1 MHRTVQDVMTQEVVV
16 AHRDTAFK
24 EIADLLD
31 RNDISAVP
39 VIDDANH
46 PVGIVSEADLIRA
59 QARQPGATGR
69 PEARW
74 LPPHGRFRAE
84 AENAD
89 TLMSSPVVTARPE
102 WTLVEAA
109 RLMDRRNVKHLPV
122 TDRDGRLVGIL
133 SRRDLLRPF
142 LRPDDMLRREIVE
155 DVLDRTLWLPPDAV
169 DATVDNGVVT
179 LTGTVERK
187 SLVPVIERL
196 CHAVDGVV
204 AVHQTLHYTSD
215 DSHIDVSAAETR
227 GMPRP
232 HSATHPPK

>member
-1 MHRTVQDVMTQEVVV
+1 MHRTVQDVMTREVVV

-39 VIDDANH
+39 VVDDADH

-59 QARQPGATGR
+59 QAHRPDATGR

-74 LPPHGRFRAE
+74 LPPHGRSRAE

-89 TLMSSPVVTARPE
+89 TLMSSPAVTTRPE

-109 RLMDRRNVKHLPV
+109 RLMDRRGVKHLPV

-142 LRPDDMLRREIVE
+142 LRPDDMLRKEIVE
-155 DVLDRTLWLPPDAV
+155 DILDHTLWLPPDAV
-169 DATVDNGVVT
+169 DVTVDDGVVT

-187 SLVPVIERL
+187 GLVPIIERL
-196 CHAVDGVV
+196 CRGVDGVV
-204 AVHQTLHYTSD
+204 AVHQTLHYMSD
-215 DSHIDVSAAETR
+215 DSHIDISAAATR
-227 GMPRP
+227 GMPGP
-232 HSATHPPK
+232 YSAAHHPK

>member
-1 MHRTVQDVMTQEVVV
+1 MHRTVQDVMTKEVVV

-24 EIADLLD
+24 DIADLFD

-39 VIDDANH
+39 VVDDADH

-59 QARQPGATGR
+59 QARQPDVTGR
-69 PEARW
+69 SEARW
-74 LPPHGRFRAE
+74 LPPHGRSRAE
-84 AENAD
+84 AERAG
-89 TLMSSPVVTARPE
+89 TLMSSPAVTARPE

-142 LRPDDMLRREIVE
+142 LRPDDILRREIIV
-155 DVLDRTLWLPPDAV
+155 DVLDRTLRLPPDAV
-169 DATVDNGVVT
+169 DVTVDNGVVT
-179 LTGTVERK
+179 LTGTVRRK
-187 SLVPVIERL
+187 SLVPVVERL

-204 AVHQTLHYTSD
+204 AVHQTLRYTSD
-215 DSHIDVSAAETR
+215 DSHIDIGAA
-227 GMPRP
+227 
-232 HSATHPPK
+232 